1 MNNHNHNQ
9 QELAA
14 LIAKFT
20 PSDGM
25 HDTAI
30 PSLKLIRRSQAS
42 DHIHS
47 VYTPSLCIIAQG
59 SKIATLADETY
70 EYDSSAYL
78 VASVHLPISGQ
89 IVDATPEK
97 PYLCAQLNFSIED
110 ILDLARETQPPQEQA
125 LALTFESRRGLWVKP
140 FNHPLMD
147 AMVRLVRLLDHPED
161 IHVLAPLI
169 VREII
174 YRVLRDDQNSMIAQ
188 FAMIGS
194 HAHGISKALH
204 WIRRNYARPLRIE
217 SLAKEVSM
225 SPSTLH
231 KHFKHVTA
239 MSPLQYQKAIRLQE
253 ARRLLLTEQ
262 LDAADA
268 AFQVGYE
275 SPSQFSREYAR
286 MFGLPPIS
294 DLKQQLSTL

>member
-1 MNNHNHNQ
+1 LKDQ
-9 QELAA
+9 QRLAA

-30 PSLKLIRRSQAS
+30 PSLKLIRRSHPS
-42 DHIHS
+42 ETIHS

-59 SKIATLADETY
+59 SKIASLADETY
-70 EYDSSAYL
+70 QYDSSAYL

-89 IVDATPEK
+89 IVDASPEK
-97 PYLCAQLNFSIED
+97 PYLCAQLNFSTED
-110 ILDLARETQPPQEQA
+110 ILDIASETRPEQEQS
-125 LALTFESRRGLWVKP
+125 LTSEARRALWVKP
-140 FNHPLMD
+140 FNQSLMD
-147 AMVRLVRLLDHPED
+147 AMLRLVQLLDRPED

-174 YRVLRDDQNSMIAQ
+174 YRILRDDQNGVIEQ

-194 HAHGISKALH
+194 HAHGIAKAVHL
-204 WIRRNYARPLRIE
+204 IRRDYARPLRIE
-217 SLAKEVSM
+217 SLAKEVNM
-225 SPSTLH
+225 SASTLH
-231 KHFKHVTA
+231 KHFKSVTA

-253 ARRLLLTEQ
+253 ARRLLLSEQ

-268 AFQVGYE
+268 AFKVGYE
-275 SPSQFSREYAR
+275 SPSQFSREYSR